1 MSLQLMRERVKH
13 SGSTAREEMII
24 DGQNLLKEELEHDSS
39 YSPTMYFWN
48 PVLRC
53 DDRPAKVRIY
63 KRKYS
68 SLNGNYQNFLTT
80 YDNPIKIGE
89 YLHDTKDN
97 TYWLIYNSFNV
108 NDVHYEGKMIQCNYL
123 LRWQLANGEIIERY
137 SNIVSASKYDVGET
151 GNSTLVLSSN
161 NYTILIGYCE
171 EGFELEGKRVFID
184 MKPIKPTK
192 VFKITRSDDVLYN
205 ADGIGSLLSFI
216 ADKVEFNPNADNQ
229 ELRICDY
236 NSNTPLPPTPSEPNE
251 TTDSSAISGEASVR
265 EDHKYNLQIIYDGN
279 NYIFAGGGY
288 KEFSAVLT
296 DEKGN
301 TADDNIEWKVTMLP
315 EQEKYI
321 IYENVNENSIR
332 VKSLYSSS
340 ILGTNILLTAS
351 TPKIKSQLYIEI
363 GGGI

>member
-1 MSLQLMRERVKH
+1 MSLQLMKERVKH
-13 SGSTAREEMII
+13 SGFSAREEMII

-48 PVLRC
+48 PVFGC

-123 LRWQLANGEIIERY
+123 LRWQLATGGIVERY

-161 NYTILIGYCE
+161 NYTILIGYCD

-205 ADGIGSLLSFI
+205 SGNMGSLLSFI
-216 ADKVEFNPNADNQ
+216 ADKTEFNPNKDNQ

-236 NSNTPLPPTPSEPNE
+236 IDPSSPLPPTPQPPNE
-251 TTDSSAISGEASVR
+251 TTDLKCVISGNT
-265 EDHKYNLQIIYDGN
+265 NLKNGYRRPYFVKFTDTNGNDINWENINFAWNIVNNPGLII
-279 NYIFAGGGY
+279 
-288 KEFSAVLT
+288 
-296 DEKGN
+296 N
-301 TADDNIEWKVTMLP
+301 T
-315 EQEKYI
+315 
-321 IYENVNENSIR
+321 YENKIDMFLDNEDSIG
-332 VKSLYSSS
+332 SSF
-340 ILGTNILLTAS
+340 LLQVIVAGEVLAES
-351 TPKIKSQLYIEI
+351 KITIIE
-363 GGGI
+363 

>member
-1 MSLQLMRERVKH
+1 MSLQLMKERIKH

-48 PVLRC
+48 PVLGC

-89 YLHDTKDN
+89 YLHDTKDD

-123 LRWQLANGEIIERY
+123 LKWQLANGEIIERY

-184 MKPIKPTK
+184 MKPTKPTK

-205 ADGIGSLLSFI
+205 SGNMGSLLSFI
-216 ADKVEFNPNADNQ
+216 ADKTEFNPNDDNQ

-236 NSNTPLPPTPSEPNE
+236 NKNTTPLPPTPPEPDE
-251 TTDSSAISGEASVR
+251 TTDLRCVISGNTNLKNGYKRPYIVKFTDKNKNDISWRDVDFKWNIVGDLGLVVNSYENKIDLLVDN
-265 EDHKYNLQIIYDGN
+265 EDLIGSSFLLQIIIIGKVL
-279 NYIFAGGGY
+279 A
-288 KEFSAVLT
+288 EFEIT
-296 DEKGN
+296 I
-301 TADDNIEWKVTMLP
+301 IE
-315 EQEKYI
+315 
-321 IYENVNENSIR
+321 
-332 VKSLYSSS
+332 
-340 ILGTNILLTAS
+340 
-351 TPKIKSQLYIEI
+351 
-363 GGGI
+363 

>member
-1 MSLQLMRERVKH
+1 MKERIKQ
-13 SGSTAREEMII
+13 SGSSTREEMII

-48 PVLRC
+48 PVLEC

-63 KRKYS
+63 NRKYS

-89 YLHDTKDN
+89 YLHDTKDD

-123 LRWQLANGEIIERY
+123 LKWQLSNGEIIKRY
-137 SNIVSASKYDVGET
+137 SNIVSASKYDVGES

-161 NYTILIGYCE
+161 NYTVLIGYCD

-184 MKPIKPTK
+184 MKPTNPKK

-205 ADGIGSLLSFI
+205 SGNMGSLLSFI
-216 ADKVEFNPNADNQ
+216 ADKTEFNPDKDNQ

-236 NSNTPLPPTPSEPNE
+236 INPSSPLPPQPSEPDE
-251 TTDSSAISGEASVR
+251 TTDLSAVISGNSE
-265 EDHKYNLQIIYDGN
+265 LQIGFSNTYFAAFTDRETGFQVDWKKVDFTWNVVSDFDIEKIIAN
-279 NYIFAGGGY
+279 NEIELLVEDENLA
-288 KEFSAVLT
+288 
-296 DEKGN
+296 DEKFKLQVIVN
-301 TADDNIEWKVTMLP
+301 DIIISEKV
-315 EQEKYI
+315 I
-321 IYENVNENSIR
+321 SI
-332 VKSLYSSS
+332 SS
-340 ILGTNILLTAS
+340 IM
-351 TPKIKSQLYIEI
+351 
-363 GGGI
+363 

>member
-1 MSLQLMRERVKH
+1 MSLQLMKERIKH

-48 PVLRC
+48 PVLGC

-89 YLHDTKDN
+89 YLHDTKDD

-123 LRWQLANGEIIERY
+123 LRRQIANGKIIERY

-161 NYTILIGYCE
+161 NYTILIGYCG

-184 MKPIKPTK
+184 IKPTKPTK
-192 VFKITRSDDVLYN
+192 VFKITRSDDVIYN
-205 ADGIGSLLSFI
+205 SDGAGSLLSFI
-216 ADKVEFNPNADNQ
+216 ADKTEFNPNKDNQ

-236 NSNTPLPPTPSEPNE
+236 IDPSSPLPPTPPEPDE
-251 TTDSSAISGEASVR
+251 TTVLRCVISGNASL
-265 EDHKYNLQIIYDGN
+265 KN
-279 NYIFAGGGY
+279 GY
-288 KEFSAVLT
+288 KRPYSVKFT
-296 DEKGN
+296 DKDEN
-301 TADDNIEWKVTMLP
+301 TINWENINFKWNIVNDPGLITNA
-315 EQEKYI
+315 
-321 IYENVNENSIR
+321 YENKIDILFDDEDSIG
-332 VKSLYSSS
+332 SSFLLQVIVEGK
-340 ILGTNILLTAS
+340 ILAES
-351 TPKIKSQLYIEI
+351 KITIIE
-363 GGGI
+363 

>member
-1 MSLQLMRERVKH
+1 MKERIKH

-48 PVLRC
+48 PVLGC

-89 YLHDTKDN
+89 YLHDTKDD

-123 LRWQLANGEIIERY
+123 LKWQLANGEIIERY

-161 NYTILIGYCE
+161 NYTILIGYCK

-184 MKPIKPTK
+184 MKPTKPTK

-205 ADGIGSLLSFI
+205 SGNMGSLLSFI
-216 ADKVEFNPNADNQ
+216 ADKTEFNPNDDNQ

-236 NSNTPLPPTPSEPNE
+236 NKNTTPLPPTPSESNE
-251 TTDSSAISGEASVR
+251 TTDLSIVISGDSELQIGFPNIYSVFFTDKETGSSVDWFQTKYSWKVISDFDIEQNITENEIELLA
-265 EDHKYNLQIIYDGN
+265 EDDNLVDEKFILQIIIDN
-279 NYIFAGGGY
+279 VVVA
-288 KEFSAVLT
+288 
-296 DEKGN
+296 EK
-301 TADDNIEWKVTMLP
+301 
-315 EQEKYI
+315 I
-321 IYENVNENSIR
+321 ISI
-332 VKSLYSSS
+332 S
-340 ILGTNILLTAS
+340 
-351 TPKIKSQLYIEI
+351 
-363 GGGI
+363 GIM

>member
-1 MSLQLMRERVKH
+1 MKERIKH

-48 PVLRC
+48 PVLGC

-89 YLHDTKDN
+89 YLHDTKDD

-123 LRWQLANGEIIERY
+123 LRWQLSNGEIINRWA
-137 SNIVSASKYDVGET
+137 NIVSASKYDVGET
-151 GNSTLVLSSN
+151 GNSTLILSSN
-161 NYTILIGYCE
+161 NYTVLIGYCD

-205 ADGIGSLLSFI
+205 SGNMGSLLSFI

-236 NSNTPLPPTPSEPNE
+236 NSTTPLPPTPSEPNE
-251 TTDSSAISGEASVR
+251 TTDLSCVISGNTNLKNGYQRSYAVSFLDKDGNYVDWNNVNFQWNVVSDFKVIQNTYDNKIDLFVDDEELIGSSFL
-265 EDHKYNLQIIYDGN
+265 LQISISRK
-279 NYIFAGGGY
+279 IVS
-288 KEFSAVLT
+288 EL
-296 DEKGN
+296 
-301 TADDNIEWKVTMLP
+301 NI
-315 EQEKYI
+315 
-321 IYENVNENSIR
+321 
-332 VKSLYSSS
+332 
-340 ILGTNILLTAS
+340 NIS
-351 TPKIKSQLYIEI
+351 E
-363 GGGI
+363 

>member
-1 MSLQLMRERVKH
+1 MKERVRH

-39 YSPTMYFWN
+39 YSPTIYFWN
-48 PVLRC
+48 PVLGC

-80 YDNPIKIGE
+80 YDNPVKIGE
-89 YLHDTKDN
+89 YLHDTKDD

-123 LRWQLANGEIIERY
+123 LRWQLSNGEIIERY
-137 SNIVSASKYDVGET
+137 ANIVSASKYDVGET

-184 MKPIKPTK
+184 LKPVNPTK

-205 ADGIGSLLSFI
+205 SGSIGMILSFI
-216 ADKVEFNPNADNQ
+216 ADKTEFNSDTDNQ
-229 ELRICDY
+229 DLRICDY
-236 NSNTPLPPTPSEPNE
+236 IDPMHPLPPSPDFDIMDNLT
-251 TTDSSAISGEASVR
+251 AVISGNINLRNEYKRTYEVNFTGKDDSPIDSRDIDFSWNIVSDFGVLQNVYDNKIDLSV
-265 EDHKYNLQIIYDGN
+265 EDEDLIGSSFLLQIIIVGKVFTE
-279 NYIFAGGGY
+279 IAI
-288 KEFSAVLT
+288 
-296 DEKGN
+296 
-301 TADDNIEWKVTMLP
+301 NI
-315 EQEKYI
+315 
-321 IYENVNENSIR
+321 
-332 VKSLYSSS
+332 
-340 ILGTNILLTAS
+340 
-351 TPKIKSQLYIEI
+351 IE
-363 GGGI
+363 

>member
-1 MSLQLMRERVKH
+1 MSLQLMKERVKH

-48 PVLRC
+48 PVLGC

-89 YLHDTKDN
+89 YMHDTKDD

-108 NDVHYEGKMIQCNYL
+108 SDVHYEGKMIQCNYL
-123 LRWQLANGEIIERY
+123 LKWQLANGEIIERY

-184 MKPIKPTK
+184 MKPTKPTK

-205 ADGIGSLLSFI
+205 SGNMGSLLSFI
-216 ADKVEFNPNADNQ
+216 ADKTEFNPNDDNQ

-236 NSNTPLPPTPSEPNE
+236 NKNTTPLPPTPSEPNE
-251 TTDSSAISGEASVR
+251 TTDLRCVISGNT
-265 EDHKYNLQIIYDGN
+265 NLKN
-279 NYIFAGGGY
+279 GY
-288 KEFSAVLT
+288 RRTYTVAFIDKG
-296 DEKGN
+296 GN
-301 TADDNIEWKVTMLP
+301 TVDWKKI
-315 EQEKYI
+315 KYCWYI
-321 IYENVNENSIR
+321 VSDFNVGQNLYENKIDLFVDNEELIG
-332 VKSLYSSS
+332 SSFLLQVFIKNQIVS
-340 ILGTNILLTAS
+340 ELNIN
-351 TPKIKSQLYIEI
+351 IQE
-363 GGGI
+363 

>member
-1 MSLQLMRERVKH
+1 MSLQLMKERVKYG
-13 SGSTAREEMII
+13 GSTARDEMII

-48 PVLRC
+48 PILGR
-53 DDRPAKVRIY
+53 DDKPAKVRIY

-68 SLNGNYQNFLTT
+68 SLNGNYQNFLTV

-89 YLHDTKDN
+89 YLHDTKDD
-97 TYWLIYNSFNV
+97 TYWLIYNSFNI

-184 MKPIKPTK
+184 MKPTKPTK

-205 ADGIGSLLSFI
+205 SGNMGSLLSFI

-251 TTDSSAISGEASVR
+251 TTDLRCVISGNTHLKNGYKRTYTVTFTDKHGNTVDWQKVNYQWNLVSNFKIIQNQYENKMDLFIDN
-265 EDHKYNLQIIYDGN
+265 EDLIKSSFLIQIIVRG
-279 NYIFAGGGY
+279 
-288 KEFSAVLT
+288 KV
-296 DEKGN
+296 
-301 TADDNIEWKVTMLP
+301 IEEMTIK
-315 EQEKYI
+315 I
-321 IYENVNENSIR
+321 IN
-332 VKSLYSSS
+332 
-340 ILGTNILLTAS
+340 
-351 TPKIKSQLYIEI
+351 
-363 GGGI
+363 

>member
-1 MSLQLMRERVKH
+1 MSLQLMKERVKH

-89 YLHDTKDN
+89 YLHDTKDD

-123 LRWQLANGEIIERY
+123 LRWQLANGKIIERY

-161 NYTILIGYCE
+161 NYTILIGYCG

-184 MKPIKPTK
+184 MKPTKPTK
-192 VFKITRSDDVLYN
+192 VFKITRSDDVIYN
-205 ADGIGSLLSFI
+205 SDGAGSLLSFI
-216 ADKVEFNPNADNQ
+216 ADKTEFNPNKDNQ

-236 NSNTPLPPTPSEPNE
+236 IDPSSPLPPTPSEPNE
-251 TTDSSAISGEASVR
+251 TTDLRCVISGNASL
-265 EDHKYNLQIIYDGN
+265 KN
-279 NYIFAGGGY
+279 GY
-288 KEFSAVLT
+288 KRPYSVKFT
-296 DEKGN
+296 DKNGN
-301 TADDNIEWKVTMLP
+301 AINLENISFKWNIVNNPGLITNA
-315 EQEKYI
+315 
-321 IYENVNENSIR
+321 YENKIDIFLDNEDLIG
-332 VKSLYSSS
+332 SSFLLQVIVAGE
-340 ILGTNILLTAS
+340 ILAES
-351 TPKIKSQLYIEI
+351 KITIIE
-363 GGGI
+363 

>member
-1 MSLQLMRERVKH
+1 MSLQLMKERVKH

-48 PVLRC
+48 QVLGC
-53 DDRPAKVRIY
+53 DDKPAKVRIY

-89 YLHDTKDN
+89 YLHDTKDD
-97 TYWLIYNSFNV
+97 TYWLVCNSFNV

-123 LRWQLANGEIIERY
+123 LKWQLANGEIIERY

-184 MKPIKPTK
+184 MKPTKPTK

-205 ADGIGSLLSFI
+205 SGNMGSLLSFI
-216 ADKVEFNPNADNQ
+216 ADKTEFNPNDDNQ

-236 NSNTPLPPTPSEPNE
+236 NKNTSPLPPTPSDPNE
-251 TTDSSAISGEASVR
+251 TTDLRCVIKGTYYTIRAMHKRNYTVTFTDKDGNEVDWNTVDYQWNIVADFPVKQTIVENKINVSVGNEDLIGSSFL
-265 EDHKYNLQIIYDGN
+265 LQIIING
-279 NYIFAGGGY
+279 
-288 KEFSAVLT
+288 SVLS
-296 DEKGN
+296 E
-301 TADDNIEWKVTMLP
+301 
-315 EQEKYI
+315 
-321 IYENVNENSIR
+321 
-332 VKSLYSSS
+332 VK
-340 ILGTNILLTAS
+340 IQIV
-351 TPKIKSQLYIEI
+351 E
-363 GGGI
+363 

>member
-1 MSLQLMRERVKH
+1 MSLQLMKERVKH

-48 PVLRC
+48 PVLGC

-89 YLHDTKDN
+89 YLHDTKDD

-123 LRWQLANGEIIERY
+123 LRWQLSNGEIIERY
-137 SNIVSASKYDVGET
+137 VNIVSASKYDVGET

-171 EGFELEGKRVFID
+171 EGFELESKRVFID
-184 MKPIKPTK
+184 MKPTKPTK

-205 ADGIGSLLSFI
+205 SGNMGSLLSFI
-216 ADKVEFNPNADNQ
+216 ADKTEFNPNDDNQ

-236 NSNTPLPPTPSEPNE
+236 NKNTTPLPPTPSEPDE
-251 TTDSSAISGEASVR
+251 TTDLRCMISGNT
-265 EDHKYNLQIIYDGN
+265 NLKNGYKRTYTVTFSDKDGNVIDWSNIDYQWNVIADFEVEQTIVDNKITISTYDENLIGNTFLIQIIIGET
-279 NYIFAGGGY
+279 ILSET
-288 KEFSAVLT
+288 KV
-296 DEKGN
+296 
-301 TADDNIEWKVTMLP
+301 NIVE
-315 EQEKYI
+315 
-321 IYENVNENSIR
+321 
-332 VKSLYSSS
+332 
-340 ILGTNILLTAS
+340 
-351 TPKIKSQLYIEI
+351 
-363 GGGI
+363 

>member
-1 MSLQLMRERVKH
+1 MSLQLMKERVKH
-13 SGSTAREEMII
+13 SGFTAREEMII

-48 PVLRC
+48 PVLCC

-68 SLNGNYQNFLTT
+68 SLNGNYQSFLST

-89 YLHDTKDN
+89 YLHDTKDD

-108 NDVHYEGKMIQCNYL
+108 NNVHYEGKMIQCNYL

-184 MKPIKPTK
+184 MKPTKPTK

-236 NSNTPLPPTPSEPNE
+236 NSTSPLPPQPSEPNE
-251 TTDSSAISGEASVR
+251 TTDLRCTIKGTYYTLRAMYKRNYTVTFTDKDGNEVDWNTVDYQWNVVADFPVKQTIVDNKITVSVGNEDLIGSSFL
-265 EDHKYNLQIIYDGN
+265 LQIIING
-279 NYIFAGGGY
+279 
-288 KEFSAVLT
+288 SVLS
-296 DEKGN
+296 E
-301 TADDNIEWKVTMLP
+301 
-315 EQEKYI
+315 
-321 IYENVNENSIR
+321 
-332 VKSLYSSS
+332 VK
-340 ILGTNILLTAS
+340 IDIV
-351 TPKIKSQLYIEI
+351 E
-363 GGGI
+363 

>member
-1 MSLQLMRERVKH
+1 MKERVKH

-48 PVLRC
+48 PVLGC

-63 KRKYS
+63 NRKYS

-80 YDNPIKIGE
+80 YDNTIKIGE
-89 YLHDTKDN
+89 YLHDTKDD

-123 LRWQLANGEIIERY
+123 LKWQLANGEIVERY

-184 MKPIKPTK
+184 MKPTKPTK

-205 ADGIGSLLSFI
+205 SGNMGSLLSFI
-216 ADKVEFNPNADNQ
+216 ADKTEFNPNDDNQ

-236 NSNTPLPPTPSEPNE
+236 NKNTTPLPPTPSKPNE
-251 TTDSSAISGEASVR
+251 TTDLRCVISGNTNLKNGYSRSYTVTFSDKNGKAIDWQEVNYQWNVVAEFEVEQTIVNNKITVKVKNEDLIGSSFLLGVSIGNFAIS
-265 EDHKYNLQIIYDGN
+265 DIKINII
-279 NYIFAGGGY
+279 
-288 KEFSAVLT
+288 E
-296 DEKGN
+296 
-301 TADDNIEWKVTMLP
+301 
-315 EQEKYI
+315 
-321 IYENVNENSIR
+321 
-332 VKSLYSSS
+332 
-340 ILGTNILLTAS
+340 
-351 TPKIKSQLYIEI
+351 
-363 GGGI
+363 